1 MSSQHLRSFEEIQIG
16 DTASLVRK
24 ITQEDVRRFA
34 DLTGDDN
41 PLHVDAAYAETTP
54 YKDVVVHGMLGASLI
69 STLIGTRLPGEGALW
84 VSQTF
89 DFLHPIRLDDTL
101 TVTCTVRGKH
111 DRDRLLELEAR
122 IENQRKNV
130 ILSGK
135 GTVKVMVQPRKGAS
149 PTPARPMVAVVVGGA
164 GGIGRAI
171 CRNLARDGFA
181 VAVGYHTQQARA
193 AEIVSEIEAS
203 GGRAMALSADI
214 ADERAVR
221 SLIAAAT
228 RTFDGLGVVVHS
240 ASPPIHATS
249 FADLEWADVAGHLD
263 VEVRGAF
270 MLAKACVPQMREQG
284 YGRIVAIT
292 SEVLDGAPTPRWT
305 AYAVGKAALAAF
317 ARSLAVELGPA
328 GITVNCVSPG
338 MTETALIGD
347 TPEKMRLIL
356 ARQAPL
362 RRLAQPE
369 DVAAAVSFLVS
380 PGADYITG
388 ETLRVNGGQVT
399 L

>member
-16 DTASLVRK
+16 DTASLART
-24 ITQEDVRRFA
+24 ITHEDVRRFA

-41 PLHVDAAYAETTP
+41 PLHVDRAYAETTP
-54 YKDVVVHGMLGASLI
+54 YKDVVVHGMLAASLL

-84 VSQTF
+84 VSQAF
-89 DFLHPIRLDDTL
+89 EFLHPIRLDDTL

-111 DRDRLLELEAR
+111 DRDRLLDLDAR
-122 IENQRKNV
+122 IENQRRNV
-130 ILSGK
+130 VLSGK
-135 GTVKVMVQPRKGAS
+135 GTVKVMAQPRTAAGPA
-149 PTPARPMVAVVVGGA
+149 PARPMVAVVVGGA

-181 VAVGYHTQQARA
+181 VVVGYHTQQARA
-193 AEIVSEIEAS
+193 ADIVAEIEAS
-203 GGRAMALSADI
+203 GGQALAVAADVTD
-214 ADERAVR
+214 AQAVR

-228 RTFDGLGVVVHS
+228 RRFGGIGVVVHS
-240 ASPPIHATS
+240 ASPPIHATN

-263 VEVRGAF
+263 AEVRGAF
-270 MLAKACVPQMREQG
+270 MLAKACVPHMREQG
-284 YGRIVAIT
+284 YGRIVVIT
-292 SEVLDGAPTPRWT
+292 SGVLDGAPVPRWT
-305 AYAVGKAALAAF
+305 AYAVGKAALAGF

-356 ARQAPL
+356 ARQVPL

>member
-1 MSSQHLRSFEEIQIG
+1 MSSQHFRSFEEIQVG

-24 ITQEDVRRFA
+24 ITEEDVRRFA
-34 DLTGDDN
+34 DLTGDNN
-41 PLHVDAAYAETTP
+41 PLHVDRAYAETTP
-54 YKDVVVHGMLGASLI
+54 YKDIVVHGMLGASLL

-84 VSQTF
+84 VSQAF

-111 DRDRLLELEAR
+111 ERDRLLDLEAR
-122 IENQRKNV
+122 IENQRKSV
-130 ILSGK
+130 VLSGK
-135 GTVKVMVQPRKGAS
+135 GTVKVMAQPKAAAG
-149 PTPARPMVAVVVGGA
+149 PAPERPKVAVVVGGS
-164 GGIGRAI
+164 GGIGRAV
-171 CRNLARDGFA
+171 CNYLARDGYA
-181 VAVGYHTQQARA
+181 VIVGYHTRQERA
-193 AEIVSEIEAS
+193 AEVVAEIGAS
-203 GGRAMALSADI
+203 GGRALAVSADI
-214 ADERAVR
+214 ADEGAAQ

-228 RTFDGLGVVVHS
+228 QRFGGLGVVVHS
-240 ASPPIHATS
+240 ASPAIQPTS
-249 FADLEWADVAGHLD
+249 FADLEWTDIAAHLD
-263 VEVRGAF
+263 AEVRGAF
-270 MLAKACVPQMREQG
+270 MLAKACVPHMREQG

-292 SEVLDGAPTPRWT
+292 SSVLDGAPTPKWT
-305 AYAVGKAALAAF
+305 AYAVGKAALATF

-338 MTETALIGD
+338 MTDTALIGD

-369 DVAAAVSFLVS
+369 DVAGAVSFLVS
-380 PGADYITG
+380 PGADFITG
-388 ETLRVNGGQVT
+388 ETLRVNGGQIT